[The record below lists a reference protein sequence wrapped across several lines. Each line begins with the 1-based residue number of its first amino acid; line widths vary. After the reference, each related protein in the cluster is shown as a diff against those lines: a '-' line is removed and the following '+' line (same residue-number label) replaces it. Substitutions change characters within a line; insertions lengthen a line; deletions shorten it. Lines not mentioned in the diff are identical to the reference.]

1 MSVVDVRFDHDDTAL
16 GSAAGSPLLNFDKND
31 LMRGAELLVLL
42 VMAGLVVFFVVRPL
56 LSTAGGGT
64 SPMLMAPG
72 GGGAMQSAMSG
83 GGSGNLA
90 LPGPGEV
97 EQRIDI
103 ARIEGQV
110 KASSVKRVSEFVDN
124 HPDQSV
130 SILRTWLHEGA

>member
-1 MSVVDVRFDHDDTAL
+1 
-16 GSAAGSPLLNFDKND
+16 
-31 LMRGAELLVLL
+31 
-42 VMAGLVVFFVVRPL
+42 
-56 LSTAGGGT
+56 
-64 SPMLMAPG
+64 
-72 GGGAMQSAMSG
+72 MQSAMSG
-83 GGSGNLA
+83 GGNGNLA

-130 SILRTWLHEGA
+130 SILRTWLHEGI

>member
-1 MSVVDVRFDHDDTAL
+1 
-16 GSAAGSPLLNFDKND
+16 
-31 LMRGAELLVLL
+31 LL